1 MARGSDLGDRGE
13 LTEGMLRSVVRGMF
27 WWDELELEMSREI
40 EDGEVGVGLI
50 WRLLM
55 GLVGVP

>member
-13 LTEGMLRSVVRGMF
+13 LTEGMLRSAVRGMF

>member
-13 LTEGMLRSVVRGMF
+13 LTEGMLRSAVRGMF

-50 WRLLM
+50 
-55 GLVGVP
+55 